1 MEGTKKIF
9 EKNDPVAPKSRE
21 EAAKLDGM
29 NVMVSSVIEGT
40 VTNCLSLNLRAEP
53 KTEARILAELTAL
66 DKVTVN
72 MDKSTDEFYSVRSS
86 SGVNGYCMRKFIA
99 VKR

>member
-1 MEGTKKIF
+1 MEETKKIF
-9 EKNDPVAPKSRE
+9 EKNDPIAPKSRE
-21 EAAKLDGM
+21 EAAKPAGAD
-29 NVMVSSVIEGT
+29 VMPSSIIEGT

-53 KTEARILAELTAL
+53 KPDARILAELTAL

-86 SGVNGYCMRKFIA
+86 SGVKGYCMRKFIA